1 MKVVFCGLGSIGNRL
16 ARLVQNNFDYEV
28 FAFRTT
34 QGKQNDLGIPEVY
47 SWDEVIALN
56 PDVAFITNPTDQHI
70 SYATKFA
77 ENNAHLFIEKPLS
90 HTWQGIE
97 DLMSVCVNKNLTCYT
112 AYCMRF
118 HPVLKKVKELLIDK
132 RVFKARAICASFLPD
147 WRKNK
152 DPKETYS
159 ASLEKGGGVLLDL
172 SHELDYLFY
181 LFGNDLTDIHC
192 QAGRVA
198 GITEDSEEFV
208 DATFQLSQDVF
219 VSLHLDYISR
229 KGERTLKVD
238 FQDGYLFAD
247 FLNFSIQYQC
257 GADKQE
263 YSFEADIDQM
273 YTDQLQYFFSILG
286 QSEYMNDLNEA
297 STNLQRILQ
306 IREIVSSKITQ
317 PLVHS

>member
-1 MKVVFCGLGSIGNRL
+1 VKVVFCGLGSIGNRL

-118 HPVLKKVKELLIDK
+118 HPVLKKVK
-132 RVFKARAICASFLPD
+132 
-147 WRKNK
+147 
-152 DPKETYS
+152 
-159 ASLEKGGGVLLDL
+159 
-172 SHELDYLFY
+172 
-181 LFGNDLTDIHC
+181 
-192 QAGRVA
+192 
-198 GITEDSEEFV
+198 
-208 DATFQLSQDVF
+208 
-219 VSLHLDYISR
+219 
-229 KGERTLKVD
+229 
-238 FQDGYLFAD
+238 
-247 FLNFSIQYQC
+247 
-257 GADKQE
+257 
-263 YSFEADIDQM
+263 
-273 YTDQLQYFFSILG
+273 
-286 QSEYMNDLNEA
+286 
-297 STNLQRILQ
+297 
-306 IREIVSSKITQ
+306 
-317 PLVHS
+317 